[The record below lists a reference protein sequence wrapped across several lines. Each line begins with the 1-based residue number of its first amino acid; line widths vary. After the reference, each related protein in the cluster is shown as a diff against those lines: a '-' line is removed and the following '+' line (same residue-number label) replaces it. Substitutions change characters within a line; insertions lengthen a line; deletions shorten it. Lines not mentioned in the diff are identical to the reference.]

1 MGNIKEYDAIIIGAG
16 VIGCSIARELSYYGL
31 KVALIEKS
39 SYVCS
44 GQSKANGG
52 VIHAGHNEK
61 PGTLKAKLCVEG
73 NRMFPKIC
81 RELGVKHRKT
91 GYLVT
96 AFNDT
101 ETKTLER
108 LKEQSRSNG
117 VRVEIIG
124 SQKLKKIEPEVSSD
138 ALAALWVLDTAIID
152 VHRYVIAL
160 AEHAAVNG
168 VDLIL
173 EEEVLGLVRK
183 RDQVKGVITGNR
195 KYTCRLVINCAG
207 LNADEIAGM
216 AGLSDFTL
224 VPRKGEYY
232 VLDKEAGKIINGAIY
247 PVPSPRTKGIAVFPS
262 VHGNTIF
269 GGNSTIVPDRGD
281 TSTTRQQYR
290 EMSRKCARM
299 VPALRNKKVIAGF
312 TGLRAS
318 VKGKDFII
326 DKPGQVEGL
335 LNVAGIDSPGLSS
348 APAIAKYV
356 INKINDDFFKIEK
369 DSSKKRD
376 YSIKPMFRDLAV
388 EQKNI
393 LLKKDKRFGRV
404 ICRCENVTEGDV
416 AGAIHSPV
424 PATTV
429 DAIKFKT
436 WAGAGRCQ
444 GAFDL
449 SRLMKIISR
458 ETGIDPASIVKN
470 QKGSN
475 IVMGHTRKK

>member
-1 MGNIKEYDAIIIGAG
+1 MGNIKEYDVIIIGAG
-16 VIGCSIARELSYYGL
+16 VIGCSVARELSFYGL
-31 KVALIEKS
+31 RVALIEKS

-61 PGTLKAKLCVEG
+61 PNTLKARLCVEG
-73 NRMFPKIC
+73 NRMFPRMC
-81 RELGVKHRKT
+81 RELGVQDRKT
-91 GYLVT
+91 GYLIL

-101 ETKTLER
+101 EIKTLER
-108 LKEQSRSNG
+108 LKEQSRING
-117 VRVEIIG
+117 VRVEIIDSG
-124 SQKLKKIEPEVSSD
+124 KLKKVEPEAASD
-138 ALAALWVLDTAIID
+138 ALAALWVLDTRIID

-160 AEHAAVNG
+160 AEHAVVNG

-173 EEEVLGLVRK
+173 EEEVLDLVRE
-183 RDQVKGVITGNR
+183 RDQVKGVITR
-195 KYTCRLVINCAG
+195 KGKYYCRLIINCAG

-232 VLDKEAGKIINGAIY
+232 ILDKEAGKIIKGSVY
-247 PVPSPRTKGIAVFPS
+247 PVPSPYTKGIAIFPS

-269 GGNSTIVPDRGD
+269 GGNSIATTDRGD
-281 TSTTRQQYR
+281 TSTTREQFR
-290 EMSRKCARM
+290 DMFRRCARM
-299 VPALRNKKVIAGF
+299 VPALRDKKIIAGF
-312 TGLRAS
+312 TGLRSS

-348 APAIAKYV
+348 APAVAKYV
-356 INKINDDFFKIEK
+356 INKINDDFFKIKK
-369 DSSKKRD
+369 DPSKIKN
-376 YSIKPMFRDLAV
+376 YSIKPMFRDLSI

-393 LLKKDKRFGRV
+393 LLKEDKRFGRV

-416 AGAIHSPV
+416 VRAIHSPV
-424 PATTV
+424 PATTL

-436 WAGAGRCQ
+436 WTGAGRCQ

-449 SRLMKIISR
+449 SRLMKIVSR
-458 ETGIDPASIVKN
+458 ETGIDPAGIVKN
-470 QKGSN
+470 LEGSN
-475 IVMGHTRKK
+475 IVAGHTRKK